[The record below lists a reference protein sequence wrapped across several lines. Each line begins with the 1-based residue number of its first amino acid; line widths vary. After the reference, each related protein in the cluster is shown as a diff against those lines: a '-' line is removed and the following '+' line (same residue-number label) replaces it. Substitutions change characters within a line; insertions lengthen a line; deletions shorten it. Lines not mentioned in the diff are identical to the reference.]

1 MVAAAS
7 RGVRE
12 STCIHCAM
20 TTDRGPPLGT
30 LAASKDIDTVPTK
43 IDHSPY
49 HLPWTGGL
57 QICREPWIGDWALGK
72 GRIAQIWEIRPP
84 IG

>member
-20 TTDRGPPLGT
+20 TTDGT
-30 LAASKDIDTVPTK
+30 LRRIKAEK
-43 IDHSPY
+43 
-49 HLPWTGGL
+49 

-72 GRIAQIWEIRPP
+72 GPIAQIWEIRPP
-84 IG
+84 IGRHCGGPC